1 MGRQKRKKKK
11 RKRNKKMRK
20 ELENLTII
28 YNNVRGFKSKVD
40 SIEAILQELG
50 PTIFCAVE
58 THLDKKE
65 DVKIEGYEVKRL
77 DGTANSGGILVA
89 IKDTIKTVV
98 VEIIDYTEV
107 GQIKWLKIT
116 NTTVTITL
124 GVIYAPQEKVTSN
137 KELKKMYEEIER

>member
-1 MGRQKRKKKK
+1 
-11 RKRNKKMRK
+11 MRK

-98 VEIIDYTEV
+98 VEIIDNTEV
-107 GQIKWLKIT
+107 GQMKWLKIT
-116 NTTVTITL
+116 NTTSYNDTRGYICTT
-124 GVIYAPQEKVTSN
+124 GKSN
-137 KELKKMYEEIER
+137 PKQRIEANVRGN

>member
-1 MGRQKRKKKK
+1 M
-11 RKRNKKMRK
+11 
-20 ELENLTII
+20 TII

-116 NTTVTITL
+116 NTRVTIM
-124 GVIYAPQEKVTSN
+124 PHR
-137 KELKKMYEEIER
+137 KK